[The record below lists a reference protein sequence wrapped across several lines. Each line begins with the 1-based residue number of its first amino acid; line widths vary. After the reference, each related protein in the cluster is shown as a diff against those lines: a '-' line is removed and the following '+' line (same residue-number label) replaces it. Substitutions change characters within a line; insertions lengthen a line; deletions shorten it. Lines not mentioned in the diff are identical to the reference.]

1 MPRPEQG
8 SSKILLRF
16 GGGIN
21 SRASEADID
30 EQECASG
37 YNFDLDVVNRELRTR
52 APVRD
57 LGYCPNEEPI
67 QGFITF
73 RDIDGNVTLLVQAGD
88 TIYKWNSYNSWTS
101 VGSCNASAKLRGRL
115 EHISEVDGVVFI
127 TDLALLEQVKTWDGT
142 TLSDASFLNE
152 TAAGFGTFRAKYCSI
167 ENERA
172 IFANV
177 YDSVHT
183 PNLIVG
189 SKRGDPY
196 TISVANRPSSSL
208 GEEDPF
214 FLVQPDNG
222 SINGM
227 AKAFGILAFSSRY
240 GSIYRLTGDSAKD
253 FQMVG
258 LFPRSGAQG
267 DESLVTVGTD
277 IHFGRQG
284 RIQGLSATSDY
295 GDVEADD
302 ISLPISDQVEDTA
315 EWTGAYN
322 SRLQRVYWRPDTE
335 SVLYVYH
342 SSFKPPPKPSTE
354 SLQDIL
360 SGKGRQVSDLSPWS
374 KWNNSVNGRIFEP
387 TALMPVIMPDDGLEY
402 VAIGYQD
409 GNVGL
414 LEGNYDDPGDFGT
427 VDQPITVSRLSKR
440 YQLDSHAQ
448 VFNISG
454 WLTYRKGDAFT
465 VTITLE
471 ASGENIFDE
480 SITINVP
487 EATGGTYYGGAYYY
501 GGSSPH
507 GISFSQ
513 RVSRQKFAL
522 AGKANEFQ
530 IRVSVTDTVRWR
542 IEELGLVFDA
552 AG

>member
-1 MPRPEQG
+1 MPGPEKG

-30 EQECASG
+30 EQECVSG

-52 APVRD
+52 RPVRD

-101 VGSCNASAKLRGRL
+101 VGSCDANAKLRGRL
-115 EHISEVDGVVFI
+115 EHISEVDGVVLV
-127 TDLALLEQVKTWDGT
+127 TDLSLLEQVKKWDGT
-142 TLSDASFLNE
+142 TLSDITFSDE
-152 TAAGFGTFRAKYCSI
+152 TAAGFGTFRAKYCAI

-172 IFANV
+172 IFANT

-189 SKRGDPY
+189 SKRGDY
-196 TISVANRPSSSL
+196 TTISVANRPSSSL

-227 AKAFGILAFSSRY
+227 AKTFGILAFSSRY
-240 GSIYRLTGDSAKD
+240 GSIYRLTGSSAKD
-253 FQMVG
+253 FEMTS

-267 DESLVTVGTD
+267 DEAMVGVGGD
-277 IHFGRQG
+277 VHFGRQG
-284 RIQGLSATSDY
+284 RIQGLSSTSNY
-295 GDVEADD
+295 GDVEPED
-302 ISLPISDQVEDTA
+302 ISLPISDQVEDVA
-315 EWTGAYN
+315 EWTGVYN
-322 SRLQRVYWRPDTE
+322 SRLQRIYWRPDTE
-335 SVLYVYH
+335 SKIYVYH
-342 SSFKPPPKPSTE
+342 SSFKPPPRPTTE
-354 SLQDIL
+354 SLADIL
-360 SGKGRQVSDLSPWS
+360 SGKGKAVSDLSPWS
-374 KWNNSVNGRIFEP
+374 LWTSVNPRVLEP

-402 VAIGYQD
+402 VAIGYSD

-427 VDQPITVSRLSKR
+427 TAQEITVSRLSKR
-440 YQLDSHAQ
+440 YQLDSNAQ
-448 VFNISG
+448 VFDIQG
-454 WLTYRKGDAFT
+454 WVSYRKGDPFT
-465 VTITLE
+465 ITITLE

-487 EATGGTYYGGAYYY
+487 AATGGAYYGGAYYY
-501 GGSSPH
+501 GGSSAH

-530 IRVSVTDTVRWR
+530 IRVSVTDTVQWR
-542 IEELGLVFDA
+542 IEEIGLVFDA

>member
-1 MPRPEQG
+1 MPSPEKG

-30 EQECASG
+30 EQECVSG

-52 APVRD
+52 KPVRYIG
-57 LGYCPNEEPI
+57 LCPNEEPI
-67 QGFITF
+67 RGFITF
-73 RDIDGNVTLLVQAGD
+73 RDIDGNATLLVQAGD
-88 TIYKWNSYNSWTS
+88 TIYKWNSYDSWTS
-101 VGSCNASAKLRGRL
+101 VGSCDANARLRGRL
-115 EHISEVDGVVFI
+115 EHISEVDGVVLV
-127 TDLALLEQVKTWDGT
+127 TDLELLEQVKTWDGA
-142 TLSDASFLNE
+142 TLSDGSFLNE
-152 TAAGFGTFRAKYCSI
+152 TAAGFGTFRAKYCSF

-177 YDSVHT
+177 YDGTHT

-189 SKRGDPY
+189 SKRGDY
-196 TISVANRPSSSL
+196 LTISVANRPSSSL

-253 FQMVG
+253 FQMIG

-267 DESLVTVGTD
+267 DEALVTVGTD
-277 IHFGRQG
+277 VHIGRQG
-284 RIQGLSATSDY
+284 RIQGLSATSNY
-295 GDVEADD
+295 GDVEDDD
-302 ISLPISDQVEDTA
+302 ISLPISDQVENVA

-322 SRLQRVYWRPDTE
+322 ARLQRAYWFPEDSTDF
-335 SVLYVYH
+335 YVYH
-342 SSFKPPPKPSTE
+342 SSFKPPPKPTTE

-360 SGKGRQVSDLSPWS
+360 SGKGRAVSDLSPWS
-374 KWNNSVNGRIFEP
+374 KWHFDLTGSVTW
-387 TALMPVIMPDDGLEY
+387 TAVMPVIMPDDGLEY
-402 VAIGYQD
+402 VIAGNQHGEVAI
-409 GNVGL
+409 
-414 LEGNYDDPGDFGT
+414 LEGSFDDPGDFGT
-427 VDQPITVSRLSKR
+427 TGQPVTVSRLSKR
-440 YQLDSHAQ
+440 YQLDSNAQ
-448 VFNISG
+448 VFDIQG
-454 WLTYRKGDAFT
+454 WVSYRKGDPFT
-465 VTITLE
+465 ITITLE

-487 EATGGTYYGGAYYY
+487 AAIGGTYYGGAYYY

-530 IRVSVTDTVRWR
+530 IRVAVTDTVEWR
-542 IEELGLVFDA
+542 IEEIGLVFDA